1 MATRN
6 RTALF
11 KKYRDALRDV
21 KKPSSSSEASTST
34 SGYGG
39 KGPVIQLSTAP
50 FLQQHAHNYTPLST
64 DDADTNRGD
73 AVVIGL
79 PPAWVDISEEIATN
93 MQRARSKIAV
103 LTKSYAKALMPT
115 FGDTT
120 ADQHAI
126 EELTQEIT
134 RLLKR
139 SEQMLQKLSGQ
150 GLSEDANVQK
160 NVQRSLA
167 TDLQALSMEF
177 RKQQNAYL
185 QRLRQQKDGSD
196 EVDMGM
202 HLNGP
207 KTRYEDDQSFDSG
220 FSTQQLARMKKTEVL
235 TAEREREILQIV
247 ESVNQLQQIMKDL
260 STLVIDQGT
269 IVDRID
275 YNIQNVAASVDKG
288 VKELEKAERTQ
299 KQGGMVM
306 CATALVFMCLFMLFV
321 FIIKEI
327 FF

>member
-1 MATRN
+1 
-6 RTALF
+6 
-11 KKYRDALRDV
+11 
-21 KKPSSSSEASTST
+21 
-34 SGYGG
+34 
-39 KGPVIQLSTAP
+39 
-50 FLQQHAHNYTPLST
+50 
-64 DDADTNRGD
+64 
-73 AVVIGL
+73 
-79 PPAWVDISEEIATN
+79 
-93 MQRARSKIAV
+93 
-103 LTKSYAKALMPT
+103 
-115 FGDTT
+115 
-120 ADQHAI
+120 
-126 EELTQEIT
+126 
-134 RLLKR
+134 
-139 SEQMLQKLSGQ
+139 
-150 GLSEDANVQK
+150 
-160 NVQRSLA
+160 
-167 TDLQALSMEF
+167 
-177 RKQQNAYL
+177 
-185 QRLRQQKDGSD
+185 
-196 EVDMGM
+196 MGM

>member
-185 QRLRQQKDGSD
+185 QRLRQQKD
-196 EVDMGM
+196 VWC
-202 HLNGP
+202 
-207 KTRYEDDQSFDSG
+207 R
-220 FSTQQLARMKKTEVL
+220 
-235 TAEREREILQIV
+235 
-247 ESVNQLQQIMKDL
+247 
-260 STLVIDQGT
+260 TLLPV
-269 IVDRID
+269 
-275 YNIQNVAASVDKG
+275 
-288 VKELEKAERTQ
+288 
-299 KQGGMVM
+299 
-306 CATALVFMCLFMLFV
+306 
-321 FIIKEI
+321 
-327 FF
+327 